1 MAPKGRKR
9 KPVELHK
16 RDGTHRKDRHISEAD
31 QVQVVQLTNVPAPPS
46 YFNQYAITVYYLT
59 AEELIAKGLLA
70 SIDANIFHAYCQE
83 MGGYIEAQELLKTQ
97 DKIITIPK
105 TGYQMPNPL
114 IALSNKALKN
124 AKDIAVLFGIT
135 PSARSSVTAATKK
148 EKSKIASILE
158 LKKA

>member
-1 MAPKGRKR
+1 MSPKGRKR

-16 RDGTHRKDRHISEAD
+16 RDGTHRKDRHLQPEE
-31 QVQVVQLTNVPAPPS
+31 QVQVIQLTTVPPPPD
-46 YFNQYAITVYYLT
+46 YFNAFAIQVYHTT
-59 AEELIAKGLLA
+59 AQELIAKGLLA
-70 SIDANIFHAYCQE
+70 TIDTSLFHAYCQE
-83 MGGYIEAQELLKTQ
+83 MGFYIESQELLKTA
-97 DKIITIPK
+97 DKVITIKK